1 MAVAGAA
8 AAAEVVTRGESSL
21 LVALATTGATTGA
34 TAETKVVAAS
44 ARARA
49 SRLIR
54 LVIGGKSPSS
64 VWVERRSV

>member
-21 LVALATTGATTGA
+21 LVALATTGAT
-34 TAETKVVAAS
+34 AETKVVAAS
-44 ARARA
+44 ARARARA

-54 LVIGGKSPSS
+54 LVIGGKFPSS